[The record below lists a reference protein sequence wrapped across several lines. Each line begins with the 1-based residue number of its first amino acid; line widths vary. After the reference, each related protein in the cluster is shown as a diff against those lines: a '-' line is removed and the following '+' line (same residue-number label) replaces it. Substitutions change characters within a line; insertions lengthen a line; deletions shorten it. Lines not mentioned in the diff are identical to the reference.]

1 MINIFSTNF
10 IYTDKR
16 GDLKEFRFIIG
27 VKYCM
32 NTMRSISEIENFVI
46 VSNVNTDAVFYISIT
61 VKNYS
66 DKEKVIVSILQNR
79 MTSYD
84 YQRSSY

>member
-1 MINIFSTNF
+1 
-10 IYTDKR
+10 
-16 GDLKEFRFIIG
+16 
-27 VKYCM
+27 M